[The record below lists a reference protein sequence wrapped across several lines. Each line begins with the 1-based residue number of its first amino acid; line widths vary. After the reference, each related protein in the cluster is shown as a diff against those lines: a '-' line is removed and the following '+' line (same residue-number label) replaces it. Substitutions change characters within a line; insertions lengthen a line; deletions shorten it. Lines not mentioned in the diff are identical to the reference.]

1 MADHNDFGKKGEAIA
16 KEFLE
21 ISGYDILDENWVFG
35 KAEIDLVTY
44 RDKRLI
50 FVEVKTRSG
59 SKFGQPEDFVDDAK
73 QRQMQLAAEE
83 YIHLMDFKGEIR
95 FDIISILFDNQG
107 RHMLRHIEDAFWP
120 GYDS

>member
-1 MADHNDFGKKGEAIA
+1 MADHNDLGRKGEAIA

-44 RDKRLI
+44 RDKQLI
-50 FVEVKTRSG
+50 FVEVKTRTG

-95 FDIISILFDNQG
+95 FDILSVLFDGQG

-120 GYDS
+120 GNNL

>member
-50 FVEVKTRSG
+50 FVEVKTRTG

-73 QRQMQLAAEE
+73 QRQMQLAADE

-95 FDIISILFDNQG
+95 FDIISILFDAQG

-120 GYDS
+120 GY

>member
-1 MADHNDFGKKGEAIA
+1 MADHNDLGRKGEAIA

-35 KAEIDLVTY
+35 KAEIDLITY
-44 RDKRLI
+44 RDKQLI
-50 FVEVKTRSG
+50 FVEVKTRTG

-95 FDIISILFDNQG
+95 FDILSVLFDGQG

-120 GYDS
+120 GNNL